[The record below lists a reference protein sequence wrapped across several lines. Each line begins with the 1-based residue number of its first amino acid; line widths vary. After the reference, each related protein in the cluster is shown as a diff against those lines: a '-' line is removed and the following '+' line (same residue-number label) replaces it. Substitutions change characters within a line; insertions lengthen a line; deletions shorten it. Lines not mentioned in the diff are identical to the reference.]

1 MASNTFISSCMQ
13 SVFPYHWK
21 TRLIGRASE
30 CRICWR
36 EETLWFLTPEGERPW
51 NPSAWDQDNALVLQL
66 APEQVVICDVFL
78 PEAAAKNL
86 DTLLRHEISRFTPFQ
101 ASDVIFAVGR
111 RQVREQRLELTLA
124 VVLRKRLEA
133 LLDRLA
139 EQGVVP
145 DRVDALDADGR
156 SLDVDLLPP
165 ERRRRRHSW
174 PRLINAS
181 LMASCLLLAV
191 FAAWLW
197 LHDRESVLEE
207 MTAEVRRLQREAHE
221 IIELRQ
227 RLTNNDNAAGYLA
240 GLKHQTPSMLE
251 TLQDLTQ
258 CLPNDT
264 WLERLDIKSQGE
276 IIMTGQSGSVGGL
289 IGRLDACPGIS
300 APRFQG
306 AIHPD
311 DRSGKDRFSL
321 LADIP
326 PVTEPALEP

>member
-1 MASNTFISSCMQ
+1 MVSNTFTSSCMQ
-13 SVFPYHWK
+13 SVFPYHWQ
-21 TRLIGRASE
+21 TRLIGRSAE
-30 CRICWR
+30 CRVCWS
-36 EETLWFLTPEGERPW
+36 EEQPWLLTPEGKRPW
-51 NPSAWDQDNALVLQL
+51 DRNAWGRDNALVLL
-66 APEQVVICDVFL
+66 LTPEQVVVCDVFF
-78 PEAAAKNL
+78 PEAAGKNL
-86 DTLLRHEISRFTPFQ
+86 NTLLHHEISRFTPFQ

-139 EQGVVP
+139 ERGVAP

-165 ERRRRRHSW
+165 ERRQRRYSW

-197 LHDRESVLEE
+197 LHDRESMLEE
-207 MTAEVRRLQREAHE
+207 MTAEVQRLQREAHE
-221 IIELRQ
+221 ITELRQ
-227 RLTNNDNAAGYLA
+227 RLADNDNATGYLA

-251 TLQDLTQ
+251 ALQDLTQ

-276 IIMTGQSGSVGGL
+276 VIMTGQSGSVGGL
-289 IGRLDACPGIS
+289 IGQLGACPGIS

-306 AIHPD
+306 AIQPD

-326 PVTEPALEP
+326 VVTEPALEP